1 MFFSKIWLFLLTLVA
16 VAAIT
21 VALLLPRPAERAHVL
36 GEQQRL
42 AVGCGVVNVLLADN
56 ARRRV
61 DFTRRFARH
70 PELASALYS
79 ASGAEQIDERRAA
92 SVREIGN
99 RLIGLAKGDAPD
111 FAMMIDTRG
120 RVVARAKRD
129 EKEFGD
135 LASGRPLV
143 DDALSGLVRDDVWIL
158 DNTLYLVAASPVMGR
173 DPIEYT
179 GAVVL
184 GHRVTTELARSFT
197 QWSRGDEKNKQF
209 HVDLGVYLGAD
220 LVASTTPVAMD
231 TAPMV
236 KAVSGLSDKDVSRDC
251 ALNQPIN
258 LKAGKDEYTAVVARM
273 PGEAQARQAYFTVY
287 IQRPSE
293 LGLVG
298 STMAIRKSDL
308 SPATF
313 PWALVSGGFVV
324 ALLIGLGLMVLESDR
339 PLRRLVADAA
349 KLAKGDIERLSEAEH
364 PGRYGS
370 VARNVNI
377 QIDRV
382 ARAAKTAKQDL
393 DQLLGPAPQG
403 SLGTID
409 LLAGMG
415 SPSAPAPAPSEF
427 RFSDAQQRPAASAR
441 DQGIPLDLSGGPPAP
456 APTSRAPGLPGA
468 PPARP
473 KPPLVTPPSMPA
485 QVPSRAPTPP
495 PMPAVPAPPAMSPVL
510 RLDDDILGAPTS
522 PPGAFSAGPVPGPA
536 SGAVPAPVAGPMSG
550 PVSAPVSFAPATPS
564 AAMRSAAAGMDT
576 GSEAYFRDVYAQF
589 MTAKQSCGES
599 TAGVTFEKFADKL
612 RRNRDEL
619 ISRTGCR
626 EVSFTVYI
634 KDGKAALK
642 ASPVRG

>member
-1 MFFSKIWLFLLTLVA
+1 M
-16 VAAIT
+16 
-21 VALLLPRPAERAHVL
+21 LLPRPAERAHVL

-56 ARRRV
+56 AKRRV

-70 PELASALYS
+70 PELANALYA
-79 ASGAEQIDERRAA
+79 ASNAEQIDERRAA

-111 FAMMIDTRG
+111 FAMMIDLRG
-120 RVVARAKRD
+120 RVVGRVKRD

-143 DDALSGLVRDDVWIL
+143 DDALAGLVRDDLWIL

-184 GHRVTTELARSFT
+184 GHRMTAELARSFT
-197 QWSRGDEKNKQF
+197 EWSRGDKNNKQF

-236 KAVSGLSDKDVSRDC
+236 KAVTGLAGKDISGDC

-258 LKAGKDEYTAVVARM
+258 LKAGKEDYTAVVARM
-273 PGEAQARQAYFTVY
+273 PGEAQVRQAYFTVY

-293 LGLVG
+293 LGLIG

-308 SPATF
+308 SPDSF
-313 PWALVSGGFVV
+313 PWVFVSVGFVV
-324 ALLIGLGLMVLESDR
+324 ALLIGIGLMALESDR
-339 PLRRLVADAA
+339 PLRRLVADAG
-349 KLAKGDIERLSEAEH
+349 KLAKGDIDRLSELDH

-409 LLAGMG
+409 LLAGMAA
-415 SPSAPAPAPSEF
+415 PSSPAPAPSEF
-427 RFSDAQQRPAASAR
+427 RFSDSQQRAAASSR
-441 DQGIPLDLSGGPPAP
+441 DQGISLDLGRGADSPAQG
-456 APTSRAPGLPGA
+456 SRSPGLPGA

-473 KPPLVTPPSMPA
+473 KPALVTPPSMPA
-485 QVPSRAPTPP
+485 QPPPPIPARAPTPP
-495 PMPAVPAPPAMSPVL
+495 PMPVAQPPSMSQVSAPVM
-510 RLDDDILGAPTS
+510 RLDDDILGGGALGAP
-522 PPGAFSAGPVPGPA
+522 AR
-536 SGAVPAPVAGPMSG
+536 AVSG
-550 PVSAPVSFAPATPS
+550 PVSGGVSAPVTFAPSGPSSAS
-564 AAMRSAAAGMDT
+564 AAMHSAAAGMDT
-576 GSEAYFRDVYAQF
+576 SSEAYFRDVYAQF

-612 RRNRDEL
+612 RRNREEL
-619 ISRTGCR
+619 ITRTGCR

>member
-1 MFFSKIWLFLLTLVA
+1 MFFSKIWLFLLTLIAAVA
-16 VAAIT
+16 VT

-61 DFTRRFARH
+61 DFTRRFSRS
-70 PELASALYS
+70 PELANALY
-79 ASGAEQIDERRAA
+79 AA
-92 SVREIGN
+92 SNADQLDEKRMASAREIGN

-111 FAMMIDTRG
+111 FAMLIDTRG

-135 LASGRPLV
+135 LAVGRPLV
-143 DDALSGLVRDDVWIL
+143 DDALAGLVRDDLWVL
-158 DNTLYLVAASPVMGR
+158 DNTLYLVAAAPVVGR
-173 DPIEYT
+173 EPLEYV

-197 QWSRGDEKNKQF
+197 EWSRGDAKNKQF
-209 HVDLGVYLGAD
+209 HVDLGVYLGTD

-236 KAVSGLSDKDVSRDC
+236 KAVSGLSDKNVAQDC

-258 LKAGKDEYTAVVARM
+258 LKAGKEEYTAVVARM

-298 STMAIRKSDL
+298 STMAIRQSDL
-308 SPATF
+308 SPSSF
-313 PWALVSGGFVV
+313 PWPLVAGGFVV
-324 ALLIGLGLMVLESDR
+324 ALVIGLGLMVLESDR
-339 PLRRLVADAA
+339 PLRRLVADAG
-349 KLAKGDIERLSEAEH
+349 KLAKGDIDRLSETEH

-382 ARAAKTAKQDL
+382 ARAAKSAKQDL

-409 LLAGMG
+409 LLAGM
-415 SPSAPAPAPSEF
+415 SAPAASAPSEF
-427 RFSDAQQRPAASAR
+427 RFSDSQQRPAVSAAR
-441 DQGIPLDLSGGPPAP
+441 DLGPPLDLSRPPESPALGNRMPGMPAAP
-456 APTSRAPGLPGA
+456 AA

-473 KPPLVTPPSMPA
+473 RPAMPPSSMSSSSSSSSAMGAGGPV
-485 QVPSRAPTPP
+485 VPSRTPTPP
-495 PMPAVPAPPAMSPVL
+495 PMPIAMPPPPALQPTTSPIQ
-510 RLDDDILGAPTS
+510 RIDDDILG
-522 PPGAFSAGPVPGPA
+522 
-536 SGAVPAPVAGPMSG
+536 
-550 PVSAPVSFAPATPS
+550 SAPVSTMAATPS
-564 AAMRSAAAGMDT
+564 MANRTAGLDT
-576 GSEAYFRDVYAQF
+576 SSEAYFRDVYAQF
-589 MTAKQSCGES
+589 IAAKQSCGEP
-599 TAGVTFEKFADKL
+599 TAGVTFEKFSDKL
-612 RRNRDEL
+612 RRNREEL
-619 ISRTGCR
+619 ISRTSCR

>member
-1 MFFSKIWLFLLTLVA
+1 MFFTKIWMFLLTLAATLA
-16 VAAIT
+16 VT

-61 DFTRRFARH
+61 DFARRFSRH
-70 PELASALYS
+70 PELAAALAG
-79 ASGAEQIDERRAA
+79 ASNSDQIDDKRAA
-92 SVREIGN
+92 SAREIGN
-99 RLIGLAKGDAPD
+99 RLIGSAKGDAPD
-111 FAMMIDTRG
+111 FAMMIDARG

-143 DDALSGLVRDDVWIL
+143 DDALAGLVRDDLWVIE
-158 DNTLYLVAASPVMGR
+158 NTLYLVAASPVMGR
-173 DPIEYT
+173 DPLEYV

-184 GHRVTTELARSFT
+184 GHRVTTDLAQSFT
-197 QWSRGDEKNKQF
+197 EWSRGDAKNKQF
-209 HVDLGVYLGAD
+209 HVELGVYLGND
-220 LVASTTPVAMD
+220 LMASTTPVAMD

-236 KAVSGLSDKDVSRDC
+236 KTVSGLPGSDVSRDC

-258 LKAGKDEYTAVVARM
+258 LRAGKDAYTAVVGRM
-273 PGEAQARQAYFTVY
+273 PGEATARQAYFAVY

-308 SPATF
+308 SPSNF
-313 PWALVSGGFVV
+313 PWIFVSAGLVV
-324 ALLIGLGLMVLESDR
+324 ALVLGLGLMSLEAGR
-339 PLRRLVADAA
+339 PLRRLVADAG
-349 KLAKGDIERLSEAEH
+349 KLAKGDTDRLSEDH
-364 PGRYGS
+364 PGGYGS

-409 LLAGMG
+409 LLAGIG
-415 SPSAPAPAPSEF
+415 APPAPAPPPSEF
-427 RFSDAQQRPAASAR
+427 RFSDSAQRPAATAR
-441 DQGIPLDLSGGPPAP
+441 EPGMPLDLSRPPGPGRLDTPAQGNRLPGMAPAPAFSPPAAPPSAFGPPA
-456 APTSRAPGLPGA
+456 AGA
-468 PPARP
+468 PQARP
-473 KPPLVTPPSMPA
+473 KPPVPA
-485 QVPSRAPTPP
+485 RAPTPQ
-495 PMPAVPAPPAMSPVL
+495 PMPIAVPQPPAMQPAMPMVTAPIQ
-510 RLDDDILGAPTS
+510 RIDDDILGS
-522 PPGAFSAGPVPGPA
+522 
-536 SGAVPAPVAGPMSG
+536 APVASM
-550 PVSAPVSFAPATPS
+550 PATS
-564 AAMRSAAAGMDT
+564 SMATRTAGTDT
-576 GSEAYFRDVYAQF
+576 SSEGYFREVYAQF
-589 MTAKQSCGES
+589 ITAKQQCGEA
-599 TAGVTFEKFADKL
+599 TAGVTFEKFSEKL
-612 RRNRDEL
+612 RRNREEL
-619 ISRTGCR
+619 ITRTGCR
-626 EVSFTVYI
+626 EVAFTVYV

>member
-1 MFFSKIWLFLLTLVA
+1 MFFSKIWLFLLTLIAA
-16 VAAIT
+16 VAIT
-21 VALLLPRPAERAHVL
+21 LALLLPRPAERAHVL

-61 DFTRRFARH
+61 DFARRFSRS

-79 ASGAEQIDERRAA
+79 ASGADQLDERRMTSA
-92 SVREIGN
+92 REIGN
-99 RLIGLAKGDAPD
+99 RLIGQAKGDAPD
-111 FAMMIDTRG
+111 FAMLIDTRG

-143 DDALSGLVRDDVWIL
+143 DDALAGLVRDDLWIL
-158 DNTLYLVAASPVMGR
+158 DNTLYLVAGAPVVGR
-173 DPIEYT
+173 DPMEYV

-197 QWSRGDEKNKQF
+197 EWSRGDSKNQQF
-209 HVDLGVYLGAD
+209 HVDMGVFLGAD

-236 KAVSGLSDKDVSRDC
+236 KAVSALADKKDVSSDC
-251 ALNQPIN
+251 SLNQPIE
-258 LKAGKDEYTAVVARM
+258 LKAGKEEYTAVVSRM

-308 SPATF
+308 SPSSF
-313 PWALVSGGFVV
+313 PWALVSGGFVI
-324 ALLIGLGLMVLESDR
+324 ALIIGIGLIALESDR
-339 PLRRLVADAA
+339 PLRRLVADAG
-349 KLAKGDIERLSEAEH
+349 KLAKGDVERLSETVH

-382 ARAAKTAKQDL
+382 ARAAKSAKQDL

-409 LLAGMG
+409 LLAGV
-415 SPSAPAPAPSEF
+415 SAPAAAAAPSEF
-427 RFSDAQQRPAASAR
+427 RFSDSQQRPAMAVAR
-441 DQGIPLDLSGGPPAP
+441 ELGAPLDLSRPPEAAAMGNRMPGMPAAPATPPARP
-456 APTSRAPGLPGA
+456 RPPVPMGAMPQAPGLPGA
-468 PPARP
+468 P
-473 KPPLVTPPSMPA
+473 
-485 QVPSRAPTPP
+485 TPP
-495 PMPAVPAPPAMSPVL
+495 PMPVAVPQAL
-510 RLDDDILGAPTS
+510 RLDDDILGLGGAPGAPQGYAQPMVSGPVITTSGPVSGPVEPAPTS
-522 PPGAFSAGPVPGPA
+522 P
-536 SGAVPAPVAGPMSG
+536 SG
-550 PVSAPVSFAPATPS
+550 T
-564 AAMRSAAAGMDT
+564 MRAAGLDT
-576 GSEAYFRDVYAQF
+576 GSDAYFRDVYGQF
-589 MTAKQSCGES
+589 IAAKQSCGEP
-599 TAGVTFEKFADKL
+599 TAGVTFEKFSEKL
-612 RRNRDEL
+612 RRNREEL
-619 ISRTGCR
+619 ISRTSCR

>member
-1 MFFSKIWLFLLTLVA
+1 MFFSKIWLFLLTLIAGVA
-16 VAAIT
+16 VTIAM
-21 VALLLPRPAERAHVL
+21 LLPRPAERAHVL

-56 ARRRV
+56 AKRRV

-70 PELASALYS
+70 PELANALYA

-111 FAMMIDTRG
+111 FAMMIDLRG
-120 RVVARAKRD
+120 RVVGRVKRD

-143 DDALSGLVRDDVWIL
+143 DDALAGLVRDDLWIL

-184 GHRVTTELARSFT
+184 GHRMTAELARSFT
-197 QWSRGDEKNKQF
+197 EWSRGDKQNKQF
-209 HVDLGVYLGAD
+209 HVDMGVYLGAD

-236 KAVSGLSDKDVSRDC
+236 KAVAGLAGKEIAGDC

-258 LKAGKDEYTAVVARM
+258 LKAGKEDYTAVVARM

-293 LGLVG
+293 LGLIG

-308 SPATF
+308 SPDSF
-313 PWALVSGGFVV
+313 PWVFVSVGFVV
-324 ALLIGLGLMVLESDR
+324 ALLLGIGLMVLESDR

-349 KLAKGDIERLSEAEH
+349 KLAKGDIDRLSEVEH

-415 SPSAPAPAPSEF
+415 APSAPAPAPSEF
-427 RFSDAQQRPAASAR
+427 RFSDSQQRPAASPR
-441 DQGIPLDLSGGPPAP
+441 DQGLSLDLGRGADSPAQG
-456 APTSRAPGLPGA
+456 SRSPGLPGA

-473 KPPLVTPPSMPA
+473 KPALVTPPSMPA
-485 QVPSRAPTPP
+485 QPPPPIPSRAPTPL
-495 PMPAVPAPPAMSPVL
+495 PMPAAQPQPPQMAQVSAPIM
-510 RLDDDILGAPTS
+510 RLDDDILGGGAP
-522 PPGAFSAGPVPGPA
+522 AAPVPG
-536 SGAVPAPVAGPMSG
+536 SVSG
-550 PVSAPVSFAPATPS
+550 PVSGGVSTPVAFAPSGPSSAS
-564 AAMRSAAAGMDT
+564 AAMHSAAAGMDT
-576 GSEAYFRDVYAQF
+576 SSEAYFRDVYAQF
-589 MTAKQSCGES
+589 MTAKQSCGEP

-612 RRNRDEL
+612 RRNREEL
-619 ISRTGCR
+619 ITRTGCR

>member
-1 MFFSKIWLFLLTLVA
+1 MFFSKIWLFLLTLIAGVA
-16 VAAIT
+16 VT
-21 VALLLPRPAERAHVL
+21 VAMLLPRPAERAHVL

-56 ARRRV
+56 AKRRV

-70 PELASALYS
+70 PELANALYA
-79 ASGAEQIDERRAA
+79 ASNAEQIDERRAA

-111 FAMMIDTRG
+111 FAMMIDLRG
-120 RVVARAKRD
+120 RVVGRVKRD

-143 DDALSGLVRDDVWIL
+143 DDALAGLVRDDLWIL

-184 GHRVTTELARSFT
+184 GHRMTAELARSFT
-197 QWSRGDEKNKQF
+197 EWSRGDKNNKQF

-236 KAVSGLSDKDVSRDC
+236 KAVTGLAGKDISGDC

-258 LKAGKDEYTAVVARM
+258 LKAGKEDYTAVVARM
-273 PGEAQARQAYFTVY
+273 PGEAQVRQAYFTVY

-293 LGLVG
+293 LGLIG

-308 SPATF
+308 SPDSF
-313 PWALVSGGFVV
+313 PWVFVSVGFVV
-324 ALLIGLGLMVLESDR
+324 ALLIGIGLMALESDR
-339 PLRRLVADAA
+339 PLRRLVADAG
-349 KLAKGDIERLSEAEH
+349 KLAKGDIDRLSELDH

-409 LLAGMG
+409 LLAGMAA
-415 SPSAPAPAPSEF
+415 PSSPAPAPSEF
-427 RFSDAQQRPAASAR
+427 RFSDSQQRAAASSR
-441 DQGIPLDLSGGPPAP
+441 DQGISLDLGRGADSPAQG
-456 APTSRAPGLPGA
+456 SRSPGLPGA

-473 KPPLVTPPSMPA
+473 KPALVTPPSMPA
-485 QVPSRAPTPP
+485 QPPPPIPARAPTPP
-495 PMPAVPAPPAMSPVL
+495 PMPVAQPPSMSQVSAPVM
-510 RLDDDILGAPTS
+510 RLDDDILGGGALGAP
-522 PPGAFSAGPVPGPA
+522 AR
-536 SGAVPAPVAGPMSG
+536 AVSG
-550 PVSAPVSFAPATPS
+550 PVSGGVSAPVTFAPSGPSSAS
-564 AAMRSAAAGMDT
+564 AAMHSAAAGMDT
-576 GSEAYFRDVYAQF
+576 SSEAYFRDVYAQF

-612 RRNRDEL
+612 RRNREEL
-619 ISRTGCR
+619 ITRTGCR